1 MNKQSQITWFK
12 KLMGGVVVTFMTA
25 TGDAQAADKDVI
37 NTNADWNTAA
47 DWNNGTL
54 PANGD
59 NIFINMSSTPTKTI
73 TIASQP
79 ANTNINEVGLARW
92 GSGTCMVNQNTG
104 TLTVNSWFNLG
115 QGWSGAGTGI
125 WNMSGDAVLN
135 VTHSAAIAGITE
147 LGVVGGAAGFLN
159 LSGNAQFIQTAG
171 EIRVAGDSNGA
182 GAGTTGAI
190 TLSDASKLSL
200 SNGWLLVGNV
210 SGGTGTLTANNT
222 SQVTVTNGTTV
233 VGNGSGTTGTV
244 TLAGSS
250 TFTQASG
257 EFWLGQGGGSRGT
270 ITMSGSSVLNLASYL
285 CVGRN
290 GGTGSLAVNSNAQV
304 YAKGGELYVGTGAG
318 STGVLT
324 VADSGKINSQVVMSV
339 GGSSGTGSCILSDNA
354 TINLNNE
361 LWIGN
366 NGGSSGTMTMNGS
379 SVLNLGNWLCVGR
392 QWGSGTLTINGGTLN
407 KTGAGNQYLGVGIL
421 GAQGHVIQN
430 GGYVSNAVTALLLG
444 SDYFGAGTATY
455 DLNGGVLEAN
465 SILTWSTGS
474 SSFNFNGGTLK
485 ATADNATFMQGLTA
499 ATVKSGGAKID
510 ANGKNITIAQS
521 LLDGG
526 GGLVKLG
533 TGLLTLSGTNT
544 YTGTTTI
551 SNGVLKL
558 GAANALPAAANVTV
572 AGGTYDLGGFTV
584 TNGAVSLNAGWL
596 INGTLNASAVNV
608 SGDHVIWANLA
619 GNGGLTK
626 SGSGTLQ
633 MANFSGGSNVVSGG
647 TLKMVPVPMPEVMT
661 ASLAWFDAADAATI
675 STNAAGQVT
684 NWANK
689 GSAGTALDAEQII
702 PGVGPT
708 VSPNALNGRSVLT
721 VNNTESLWTKN
732 NVGISGGQDRT
743 MFAVGCRKNGGNMF
757 LAHQGGFGPANTV
770 FGISSESFDQYNYTW
785 ANDITMGIRTTDVF
799 EIYDFMI
806 ASSNGT
812 VNLVSGGVLASGSKV
827 LTPDTTNDKLYL
839 GSRPYQYGQ
848 GDLAEV
854 ILFSRALTA
863 QERGDVEAYLQSKWF
878 IAASATPPPAGD
890 VVVTS
895 PGVLYLSAGT
905 RTVRSLT
912 VNGELQVRQKVYSAS
927 NLPGVL
933 TGNGSLYVTDGAAPK
948 GTLIRIF

>member
-1 MNKQSQITWFK
+1 MNKQRQITRFK
-12 KLMGGVVVTFMTA
+12 KLAGVVVATFMTA
-25 TGDAQAADKDVI
+25 TGGAQAADKDVV
-37 NTNADWNTAA
+37 NTNANWNTAS

-54 PANGD
+54 PADGD
-59 NIFINMSSTPTKTI
+59 NIFINMSANPTKTI

-79 ANTNINEVGLARW
+79 VNTNINEVGLARW
-92 GSGTCMVNQNTG
+92 GAGTCTVNQNTG
-104 TLTVNSWFNLG
+104 VLTVNSWFNLG

-125 WNMSGDAVLN
+125 WNMSGNAVLN
-135 VTHSAAIAGITE
+135 VTHSSAGQTE
-147 LGVVGGAAGFLN
+147 IGVAAGATGRLN
-159 LSGNAQFIQTAG
+159 LSGNAQFIQNRG
-171 EIRVAGDSNGA
+171 EIRIAGEANGS

-190 TLSDASKLSL
+190 TLSDASMLSL
-200 SNGWLLVGNV
+200 ANGNLVVGNV
-210 SGGTGTLTANNT
+210 SGGFGSLTANNT
-222 SQVTVTNGTTV
+222 SQVSVTNGTTV
-233 VGNGSGTTGTV
+233 VGNEGGTTGTV
-244 TLAGSS
+244 TLADSS
-250 TFTQASG
+250 MFTQASY
-257 EFWLGQGGGSRGT
+257 EFWIGQAGGSSGT
-270 ITMSGSSVLNLASYL
+270 MTMSGSSVLNLASYL
-285 CVGRN
+285 CVGRA

-339 GGSSGTGSCILSDNA
+339 GGASGTGSCILSDNA

-361 LWIGN
+361 LWVGN

-392 QWGSGTLTINGGTLN
+392 YWGLGTLTINGGMLN
-407 KTGAGNQYLGVGIL
+407 KSGGGYLGVGLL
-421 GAQGHVIQN
+421 GAQGGVIQN
-430 GGYVSNAVTALLLG
+430 GGYVSNAVSQVLLG
-444 SDYFGAGTATY
+444 SDYSGRAGIASY
-455 DLNGGVLEAN
+455 DLNGGVLEAT
-465 SILTWSTGS
+465 SVITWSTGN

-485 ATADNATFMQGLTA
+485 ATSTSATFLQGLTA
-499 ATVKSGGAKID
+499 ATVKSGSAMID

-533 TGLLTLSGTNT
+533 AGMLTLSGTNT
-544 YTGTTTI
+544 YTGTTTV

-558 GAANALPAAANVTV
+558 GVANALPSVANLTV

-584 TNGAVSLNAGWL
+584 TNGAVSLNSGRI

-608 SGDHVIWANLA
+608 SGDQIIWANLT
-619 GNGGLTK
+619 GIGVLTK

-633 MANFSGGSNVVSGG
+633 MANLCGGSNVVIGG
-647 TLKMVPVPMPEVMT
+647 TLKIVPVPVPEVMS
-661 ASLAWFDAADAATI
+661 ASLAWFDASDAATI

-684 NWANK
+684 TWANK
-689 GSAGTALDAEQII
+689 GSAGATLDAEQII
-702 PGVGPT
+702 PGVGPA

-721 VNNTESLWTKN
+721 VANTQSLWTKN
-732 NVGISGGQDRT
+732 NTGISGGQDRT
-743 MFAVGCRKNGGNMF
+743 LFAVGCRKNSGSMY
-757 LAHQGGFGPANTV
+757 LAHQGGLGPNNTV
-770 FGISSESFDQYNYTW
+770 FGISSQNDNQYNYTW
-785 ANDITMGIRTTDVF
+785 ANDITMGIRTTNIY

-812 VNLVSGGVLASGSKV
+812 ANLISGGVLASGSKT
-827 LTPDTTNDKLYL
+827 LAPNTTNDKLFL
-839 GSRPYQYGQ
+839 GSRPTIGSQ

-854 ILFSRALTA
+854 ILFNRALTA

-878 IAASATPPPAGD
+878 ISGTPTPPPAGD

-933 TGNGSLYVTDGAAPK
+933 TGSGALYVTDGAAPK